1 MAGNIT
7 DEQVSEFK
15 GIFEFFGVQGETPIK
30 KSEIQNVMRALG
42 QNPTELEMK
51 MIMEEI
57 EADGDKPITFQ
68 YFLSLYAKNMQDK
81 DAERELIKAFNV
93 FDKSHNGRISVED
106 FRSIVNNLGE
116 KLTKNEINEI
126 IREADQ
132 DGDGD
137 IDYMEFVRMM
147 MNK

>member
-1 MAGNIT
+1 
-7 DEQVSEFK
+7 
-15 GIFEFFGVQGETPIK
+15 
-30 KSEIQNVMRALG
+30 
-42 QNPTELEMK
+42 
-51 MIMEEI
+51 MEEI

-93 FDKSHNGRISVED
+93 FDKNHNGRISVED

-147 MNK
+147 MNKWHI

>member
-1 MAGNIT
+1 
-7 DEQVSEFK
+7 
-15 GIFEFFGVQGETPIK
+15 
-30 KSEIQNVMRALG
+30 MRALG
-42 QNPTELEMK
+42 QNPTEVELK
-51 MIMEEI
+51 LIMEEI

-81 DAERELIKAFNV
+81 DAERQLINAFNV
-93 FDKSHNGRISVED
+93 FDKNQNGRISVEE

-116 KLTKNEINEI
+116 KLTSMEINEI